1 LQRWQGM
8 PGAFLYNAGAHR
20 CLSDPANGHA
30 GELPG
35 VVLTTASRA
44 SRQGDGWFKP

>member
-1 LQRWQGM
+1 M